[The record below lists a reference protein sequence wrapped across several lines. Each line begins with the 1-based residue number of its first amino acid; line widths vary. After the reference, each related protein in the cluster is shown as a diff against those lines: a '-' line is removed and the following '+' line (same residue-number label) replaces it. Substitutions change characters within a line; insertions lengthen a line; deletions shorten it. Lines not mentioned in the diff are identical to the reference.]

1 MHSLVRDTTTVAVRF
16 LNTSAVKNNI
26 PADASMTNIGLP
38 RTRSHLLTTIDRLS
52 GLGWAFILPR
62 CGQLARIDCAI
73 AGPFLDKLPVERA
86 GRSCSFRSPVRRTGS
101 RHAEIS
107 SRALIR
113 NGFTDLS
120 TDKRPL
126 QQQQHYQSQTNDL
139 VQDASPRVSVASSG
153 LPPSF
158 STLSTKCDLLCRIP
172 GIR

>member
-1 MHSLVRDTTTVAVRF
+1 MHSLVRDTTTVAVRS

-52 GLGWAFILPR
+52 GPGWTFILPR